1 MPGLSE
7 DAVQLRSVRG
17 AEINQIL
24 TTVQQLGP
32 VFEEFRTRLLAIRE
46 EIQVNAGGK
55 FQPGDLGALNSTIAR
70 VRADI
75 RTIADGFI

>member
-7 DAVQLRSVRG
+7 DAAQLRSVRG

-24 TTVQQLGP
+24 TTVAQINS
-32 VFEEFRTRLLAIRE
+32 VFGDFRTKILEIRE
-46 EIQVNAGGK
+46 EVQANAGGE

-70 VRADI
+70 IRADI